1 MDIRCFA
8 AITLPETVKNRLW
21 DAVAVL
27 RDIGCDIKWVSK
39 ENLHLT
45 MKFLG
50 YVPEVS
56 VKEIESKLMELSI
69 TQQAFNFK
77 LKGTGI
83 FPDNK
88 NPRIIWI
95 GISEGKEELA
105 SLQKKIDIYLSTIGF
120 KKENK
125 PFSAHITMGR
135 IRSNRGMASLI
146 STLETLK
153 NLEFANIEAQKIS
166 LMRSDLKPT
175 GAQYSTIAEFN
186 LKKEKL

>member
-8 AITLPETVKNRLW
+8 AIILPEAVKNGLW
-21 DAVAVL
+21 EAAAVL
-27 RDIGCDIKWVSK
+27 RDTGCDIKWVSK

-56 VKEIESKLMELSI
+56 VKNTERKLMDLSK

-77 LKGTGI
+77 LSGTGM
-83 FPDNK
+83 FPDNR

-95 GISEGKEELA
+95 GISKGREELA
-105 SLQKKIDIYLSTIGF
+105 KLQEKLDIYLATIGF
-120 KKENK
+120 KKENR
-125 PFSAHITMGR
+125 PFSAHITIGR
-135 IRSNRGMASLI
+135 IRSHRGLASLI
-146 STLETLK
+146 TALETLK
-153 NLEFANIEAQKIS
+153 NQEFANIEVQKIS

-186 LKKEKL
+186 LEKEKL